1 MFVRSVRR
9 GSDRRPSRAASK
21 RDQGKEKP
29 AREPLRQ
36 HHLDLIGLGCV
47 LLGIYL
53 VFVLYFGWNGGRI
66 GSGISDGLMYLFGL
80 VAYVAPVALFAAGAI
95 AIFRPAVPTTRP
107 LKTGA
112 TLMVDGLL
120 LAFAGG
126 TFGLGGGRPERIAS
140 FDPGWFPDHGGVV
153 GESLYW
159 VFASALQPFG
169 AHLVAGFAIL
179 AGVLLLTGTTVA
191 TVLGRGGNAIR
202 KASTTSAEKTR
213 TFARTAILHDGKG
226 EEGDSGAETVVIA
239 EPEPIPFGEE
249 PTVTIGSADST
260 DEMEL
265 PQTAEKEDSPF
276 AVDIWAEEGGEPTVS
291 DRTERLEPIEI
302 FGEGGAHAA
311 IGEPGTA
318 VAEPGSDDGT
328 GGGDSGDDGV
338 FSDDFEE
345 ELRQLEDEFDETPEE
360 PAEEP
365 EPAADVEADPET
377 KEEQLQLTPQ
387 GEKRGATLSEE
398 INYKAP
404 PIKVLEKGQ
413 KGGGPDPAEQKEL
426 ARKLVETLGHF
437 GVEAKVVG
445 VVTGPHVSRFE
456 LQLAP
461 GTKVKK
467 VSELANDLA
476 YALASTDIR
485 ILAPIPGKQAVGVEV
500 PNSSRNMVRLGDIYG
515 KPKEKDSPLLAWL
528 GKGIDGKPVSTDL
541 AKMPHVL
548 VAGTT
553 GSGKSGCVNA
563 VLSSILMRS
572 SPNEVRL
579 VLVDPKQVELN
590 HYETVPHL
598 LTPVVTNP
606 KLAANVLNNLIAEM
620 ETRYGLMKEARAR
633 NIEDYNKAKAA
644 EGEPRLPYILCVID
658 ELADLM
664 MVAPA
669 DVEASIIRLAQKS
682 RATGIHLLLATQ
694 RPSTDIITGT
704 IKVNIPSRIAF
715 AVSSQT
721 DSRVILDQGGAE
733 SLLGQGDM
741 LFRGPGTSKLARI
754 QGAFVTEDE
763 IARITDFWSAQGEPE
778 FEQELLSEPETV
790 QEENSDGEFDPDQDD
805 LLNEAIML
813 VVETETASVS
823 MIQRR
828 LRVGYTRAGR
838 LIDMLERRGVI
849 SGYEGSK
856 PRQVLITHA
865 DLPRVLGG
873 GNAGE
878 EPEGDSP
885 DVAEAAPEAAG
896 DSDGT
901 GGGTAGTT
909 G

>member
-9 GSDRRPSRAASK
+9 GSDRRPSRGAPK
-21 RDQGKEKP
+21 RGPKADSP

-36 HHLDLIGLGCV
+36 HHLDLIGLGCI
-47 LLGIYL
+47 LAGIYL
-53 VFVLYFGWNGGRI
+53 VFVLYFGWNGGRL
-66 GSGISDGLMYLFGL
+66 GSGISDGLTYLFGMVGYL
-80 VAYVAPVALFAAGAI
+80 APIALFAGAAI

-107 LKTGA
+107 LRTGA
-112 TLMVDGLL
+112 GLLLAGLL

-126 TFGLGGGRPERIAS
+126 TLGLGGGRPERIGF
-140 FDPGWFPDHGGVV
+140 FDPGWFPEHGGVV
-153 GESLYW
+153 GEAFYW
-159 VFASALQPFG
+159 GFAGALQPFG
-169 AHLVAGFAIL
+169 AHLVAVFAIL
-179 AGVLLLTGTTVA
+179 AGVLLLTGTTLA
-191 TVLGRGGNAIR
+191 TVLGRSGNALK
-202 KASTTSAEKTR
+202 KAGATSAEKTR
-213 TFARTAILHDGKG
+213 TFGRETIRLDQPGGVDG
-226 EEGDSGAETVVIA
+226 EAETIA
-239 EPEPIPFGEE
+239 DPIPLGEE
-249 PTVTIGSADST
+249 PTVVVAEADQT
-260 DEMEL
+260 DEIEV
-265 PQTAEKEDSPF
+265 PGGQEAPSPF
-276 AVDIWAEEGGEPTVS
+276 AVDIWAEEGGEPGIS
-291 DRTERLEPIEI
+291 DKTERLEPIDI
-302 FGEGGAHAA
+302 FAEGGVEAA
-311 IGEPGTA
+311 VAGAGTGTA
-318 VAEPGSDDGT
+318 VAEPGS
-328 GGGDSGDDGV
+328 GGEDDGV

-345 ELRQLEDEFDETPEE
+345 ELQQLEEEFDEEPEDSPEDDPVPASEEEEE
-360 PAEEP
+360 PP
-365 EPAADVEADPET
+365 GKD
-377 KEEQLQLTPQ
+377 EQLALTPM
-387 GEKRGATLSEE
+387 GEKRGATMSEG
-398 INYKAP
+398 INYKSP
-404 PIKVLEKGQ
+404 PLKVLDRGQ
-413 KGGGPDPAEQKEL
+413 KIGGPDPGEQKEL

-437 GVEAKVVG
+437 GVEAQIVG

-500 PNSSRNMVRLGDIYG
+500 PNSSRNMVRLGDIYS
-515 KPKEKDSPLLAWL
+515 KPKEKDSPLVAWL

-541 AKMPHVL
+541 ARMPHVL

-572 SPNEVRL
+572 SPNDVRL

-590 HYETVPHL
+590 HYEAVPHL

-620 ETRYGLMKEARAR
+620 ETRYGLMKNARAR
-633 NIEDYNKAKAA
+633 NIEDYNKAMEA

-733 SLLGQGDM
+733 SLLGAGDM

-754 QGAFVTEDE
+754 QGAYVTEEE

-778 FEQELLSEPETV
+778 FEQELLSEPEPV
-790 QEENSDGEFDPDQDD
+790 KEETADGDFDPDQDD

-823 MIQRR
+823 MVQRR

-856 PRQVLITHA
+856 PRQVLITAA

-873 GNAGE
+873 GDADGAEGE
-878 EPEGDSP
+878 GSEVPVEVLEKSDSG
-885 DVAEAAPEAAG
+885 EASG
-896 DSDGT
+896 
-901 GGGTAGTT
+901 
-909 G
+909 

>member
-9 GSDRRPSRAASK
+9 GSDRRPSRGAAK
-21 RDQGKEKP
+21 RGAKAEKP

-53 VFVLYFGWNGGRI
+53 VFVLYFGWNGGRL
-66 GSGISDGLMYLFGL
+66 GSGISDGLTYLFGL
-80 VAYVAPVALFAAGAI
+80 AAYLAPVALFAAGGI

-107 LKTGA
+107 LRTGA
-112 TLMVDGLL
+112 ALLMAGLL

-126 TFGLGGGRPERIAS
+126 TFGIAGGRPDRIA
-140 FDPGWFPDHGGVV
+140 
-153 GESLYW
+153 Y
-159 VFASALQPFG
+159 FATALQPFG
-169 AHLVAGFAIL
+169 AHLVAVFAIL
-179 AGVLLLTGTTVA
+179 GGILLLTGTTAA
-191 TVLGRGGNAIR
+191 TVLGRSGKAVK
-202 KASTTSAEKTR
+202 KASSSSVEKTR
-213 TFARTAILHDGKG
+213 TFARTAILHDGKP
-226 EEGDSGAETVVIA
+226 EVDPAAETIVD
-239 EPEPIPFGEE
+239 PLPFDGE
-249 PTVTIGSADST
+249 PTVTIGDGDPT

-265 PQTAEKEDSPF
+265 PGEPEKEASPF
-276 AVDIWAEEGGEPTVS
+276 AVDIWGEEGGEPTVS
-291 DRTERLEPIEI
+291 DKTERLEPIDI
-302 FGEGGAHAA
+302 FGESGAQAA

-328 GGGDSGDDGV
+328 GAGDGDSGDDSV

-345 ELRQLEDEFDETPEE
+345 ELKQLEEEFDETPEE
-360 PAEEP
+360 PEP
-365 EPAADVEADPET
+365 EPEPEPVAEADEPPAGG
-377 KEEQLQLTPQ
+377 KEEQLKLTPQ

-398 INYKAP
+398 INYKSP
-404 PIKVLEKGQ
+404 PVKVLERGQ

-500 PNSSRNMVRLGDIYG
+500 PNSSRNMVRLGDIFG

-563 VLSSILMRS
+563 VLSSILMNS
-572 SPNEVRL
+572 SPNDVRL

-590 HYETVPHL
+590 HYEAVPHL

-620 ETRYGLMKEARAR
+620 ETRYGLMKDARAR
-633 NIEDYNKAKAA
+633 NIEDYNKAMAA

-733 SLLGQGDM
+733 SLLGAGDM

-790 QEENSDGEFDPDQDD
+790 QEESSDSDFDPDQDD
-805 LLNEAIML
+805 LLTEAIML

-865 DLPRVLGG
+865 DLPRILGG
-873 GNAGE
+873 GNAADDGGE
-878 EPEGDSP
+878 DAPS
-885 DVAEAAPEAAG
+885 DVAAEQSVPVEVLET
-896 DSDGT
+896 SDPVEPDQG
-901 GGGTAGTT
+901 
-909 G
+909 